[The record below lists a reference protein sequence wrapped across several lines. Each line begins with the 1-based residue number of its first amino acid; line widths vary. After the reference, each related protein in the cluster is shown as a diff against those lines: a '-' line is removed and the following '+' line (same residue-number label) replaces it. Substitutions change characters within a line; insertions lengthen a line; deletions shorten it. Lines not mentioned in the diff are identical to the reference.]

1 MRTIFHCDINNCFAS
16 IEMAREPNLRGK
28 AIAVCGD
35 PQSRR
40 GIVLAKSEAAKRC
53 GVATGDPLWMACQ
66 KCPSIVF
73 VPPHFELYEAYSREL
88 RRYYG
93 RYTPLVEP
101 FGLDEC
107 WLDLTDNVRHGT
119 SAEEL
124 AETIRTDIK
133 RIFDITVSIGVS
145 FNKVFA
151 KLGSDMKKP
160 DAVTYIP

>member
-88 RRYYG
+88 RERGYIRCLEGFRYNRG
-93 RYTPLVEP
+93 KV
-101 FGLDEC
+101 
-107 WLDLTDNVRHGT
+107 WLWRLFR
-119 SAEEL
+119 
-124 AETIRTDIK
+124 
-133 RIFDITVSIGVS
+133 RILRGNQQLQRRKHES
-145 FNKVFA
+145 
-151 KLGSDMKKP
+151 LGFRW
-160 DAVTYIP
+160 